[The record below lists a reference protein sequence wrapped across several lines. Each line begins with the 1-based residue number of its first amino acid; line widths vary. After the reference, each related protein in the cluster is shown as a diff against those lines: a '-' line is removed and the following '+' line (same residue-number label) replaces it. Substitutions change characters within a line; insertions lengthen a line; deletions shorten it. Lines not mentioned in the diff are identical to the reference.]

1 MNARLFSNWLLGS
14 GIILLFTWQILRLS
28 HNSPFLDD
36 VNFIDFV
43 NQIAQKNLS
52 TTQFLRSL
60 FMVDNNHMAVIPKI
74 GLSIQYL
81 LFQDIN
87 FQRILLISLAQLT
100 AIAWLLWKQ
109 TQSHSLA
116 PWKALPIL
124 LLWFQPQYY
133 EVANWA
139 MTGIQQSSVI
149 LFTLVA
155 LHFIAQ
161 PGPKNLA
168 LAIFFAAMAFY
179 SFGSGV
185 LAYVGIGYYLLANRR
200 FKEIMWLAPSFV
212 LQLASYLYMSKI
224 GSVVQPASIEISHA
238 IPFFLNL
245 VGTLA
250 MFIQWHPAEIAWGLG
265 LLFVLLG
272 LRGLWKIDYKSQ
284 SATLLLILLAN
295 CLLIVSNRDGSG
307 LGMISRFA
315 CLSPLIAIALYLI
328 YLPSLSKGKILG
340 IIGLSAVFW
349 AGSYM
354 QYLPA
359 MYQQKHDAIAER
371 ANWDNNRRWLY
382 CSNQFQDNAA
392 AYLRP
397 SYEQGIWQSEN
408 SLIDRSHFNQCLTA
422 PLLPV
427 KLKIQDQTIEIQDY
441 PLIIGLNQ
449 PHYLL
454 FYRSDKSPKMYI
466 KNIPFRPNSKKNIL
480 LGQTWVLPNS
490 FLDLHTTSLES
501 GDYQLFLYDA
511 AKKQFWKTAYRFQRP

>member
-14 GIILLFTWQILRLS
+14 GIILLFAWQIFRLS

-43 NQIAQKNLS
+43 HQLAQKNLS

-109 TQSHSLA
+109 TQSHTLA

-149 LFTLVA
+149 LFTLLA
-155 LHFIAQ
+155 LHFIAK
-161 PGPKNLA
+161 PGPNNLS
-168 LAIFFAAMAFY
+168 LAILFAAMAFY

-200 FKEIMWLAPSFV
+200 FKEIMWLAPSFI

-265 LLFVLLG
+265 FLFVLLG

-359 MYQQKHDAIAER
+359 MYQQKHDAIAEG
-371 ANWDNNRRWLY
+371 ANWDNNHRWLY

-397 SYEQGIWQSEN
+397 SYEQGIWQSKN

>member
-1 MNARLFSNWLLGS
+1 MNARLFSIWLLGS
-14 GIILLFTWQILRLS
+14 GIFLLFAWQILLLS

-43 NQIAQKNLS
+43 NQLAQKNLNS
-52 TTQFLRSL
+52 TQFLRSL

-81 LFQDIN
+81 LFHDIN

-109 TQSHSLA
+109 VQSHAVA

-149 LFTLVA
+149 LFTLLA
-155 LHFIAQ
+155 LYFIAK
-161 PGPKNLA
+161 PGPKNLS
-168 LAIFFAAMAFY
+168 LAILFAALAFY

-185 LAYVGIGYYLLANRR
+185 LAYVGIGYYLLANGRI
-200 FKEIMWLAPSFV
+200 KEIRWLVPSFV

-245 VGTLA
+245 VGTIA
-250 MFIQWHPAEIAWGLG
+250 MFIQWHPAEIAWSLG
-265 LLFVLLG
+265 LLFVLVG
-272 LRGLWKIDYKSQ
+272 LRGIWKIDYKSQ

-315 CLSPLIAIALYLI
+315 CLSPLIAIAIYLI
-328 YLPSLSKGKILG
+328 YLPTLSKGKILG
-340 IIGLSAVFW
+340 ILGLSAVFW
-349 AGSYM
+349 GGSYL

-359 MYQQKHDAIAER
+359 MYQQKQDAIAEG

-408 SLIDRSHFNQCLTA
+408 RIIHRTHFDECLKA
-422 PLLPV
+422 PLLPLT
-427 KLKIQDQTIEIQDY
+427 LKIHDQTIEIQDY
-441 PLIIGLNQ
+441 PLNVGLNQ

-454 FYRSDKSPKMYI
+454 FYQLGKHPKMYI
-466 KNIPFRPNSKKNIL
+466 KNIPFRANSKKNIL
-480 LGQTWVLPNS
+480 LGQTWVLPSS
-490 FLDLHTTSLES
+490 FLDMHTTSLES
-501 GDYQLFLYDA
+501 GDYQLYLYDA
-511 AKKQFWKTAYRFQRP
+511 AKKQFWKTAYLFQRP